1 MHFIQPYRHS
11 LLSPNGAS
19 AYHKVSA
26 YVSKQRLCG
35 NTYLNTQSYFV
46 LDPMGSHCEGPN
58 SIAEQCTWKLW
69 CKTVTALLQAL
80 PSFHKQI
87 IIPIM
92 FCIISPTVWVI
103 ENVPNR
109 HQNITDTDVT
119 QRSTYTVRLQ
129 KNGAV
134 PKVNKKFISHLT
146 RAQRTP
152 KAAATIQ
159 VSHALPA
166 VRFSCLLR
174 GQFTTWRRSRKRLSV
189 CSCCDAML

>member
-69 CKTVTALLQAL
+69 CTTVTALLQAL

-92 FCIISPTVWVI
+92 FYYF
-103 ENVPNR
+103 
-109 HQNITDTDVT
+109 
-119 QRSTYTVRLQ
+119 TYRLSDR
-129 KNGAV
+129 KC
-134 PKVNKKFISHLT
+134 
-146 RAQRTP
+146 AQQTP
-152 KAAATIQ
+152 KYHGHRRNPKIYIYSA
-159 VSHALPA
+159 
-166 VRFSCLLR
+166 
-174 GQFTTWRRSRKRLSV
+174 FTKEW
-189 CSCCDAML
+189 CSSKS